1 MDARADGEVKQN
13 VEAELRCH
21 PDLDETHIAVQVWC
35 GTVRLSG
42 YVRKLFD
49 KYRAE
54 DAARRVAGVNAV
66 ANDIVVR
73 PCLQLRDTEASYALF
88 RIQRA
93 AAPDYAS
100 SQVV

>member
-1 MDARADGEVKQN
+1 
-13 VEAELRCH
+13 
-21 PDLDETHIAVQVWC
+21 
-35 GTVRLSG
+35 VRLSG

-73 PCLQLRDTEASYALF
+73 PSPAVP
-88 RIQRA
+88 A
-93 AAPDYAS
+93 AARH
-100 SQVV
+100 

>member
-21 PDLDETHIAVQVWC
+21 PDLDETHIAVQVQC

-49 KYRAE
+49 KYGAE

-73 PCLQLRDTEASYALF
+73 PSPTV
-88 RIQRA
+88 RA
-93 AAPDYAS
+93 AARH
-100 SQVV
+100 

>member
-1 MDARADGEVKQN
+1 MALRADGEVKQD

-21 PDLDETHIAVQVWC
+21 PDLDETHIAVQVRC

-49 KYRAE
+49 KYGAE
-54 DAARRVAGVNAV
+54 DAARRVAGVNTV

-73 PCLQLRDTEASYALF
+73 PSPAVP
-88 RIQRA
+88 A
-93 AAPDYAS
+93 AARH
-100 SQVV
+100 